1 MSTYTPEQMERRNKS
16 VWTKVQII
24 TAPIQMLF
32 FFVSTGFV
40 IYTLL
45 TGELFVITNIT
56 VVIKIVILY
65 FMCIT
70 GMFWE
75 KEVFGHYYFAPQFF
89 WEDFVTTIVMVAH
102 TTYFIAIF
110 LGVNSHDLMILILVA
125 YSTFFL
131 NAIQYILKW
140 WLNREKRVKKA
151 ST

>member
-1 MSTYTPEQMERRNKS
+1 MSTYTPEQMARRNKS
-16 VWTKVQII
+16 GWTKVQVY
-24 TAPIQMLF
+24 TAPVQMLF

-45 TGELFVITNIT
+45 TGELALITNIT
-56 VVIKIVILY
+56 VIIKIVILY

-102 TTYFIAIF
+102 TACLIALF
-110 LGVNSHDLMILILVA
+110 LGVSERDLMVLVLVA

-140 WLNREKRVKKA
+140 WVNREKRKMK
-151 ST
+151 TTL

>member
-1 MSTYTPEQMERRNKS
+1 
-16 VWTKVQII
+16 
-24 TAPIQMLF
+24 
-32 FFVSTGFV
+32 
-40 IYTLL
+40 
-45 TGELFVITNIT
+45 
-56 VVIKIVILY
+56 
-65 FMCIT
+65 
-70 GMFWE
+70 
-75 KEVFGHYYFAPQFF
+75 
-89 WEDFVTTIVMVAH
+89 MVAH